1 MYKHAYGALLGAACG
16 DASGSTLEFYN
27 GKIIKTAAKHAMTM
41 PGGGCLGVGPGQITD
56 DTELALALARGLFKF
71 NPADGFP
78 KESVLAEYIKWYKS
92 NPFDIGNTIRNA
104 FGNPQN
110 NKDNIYS
117 QANGALMRITPL
129 SIWCC
134 RLNINTQNILDK
146 IAEMARQDAL
156 LSHPSQECQDCNA
169 IYCIAQYYLIYG
181 VDPISIIEKYVTTN
195 VNSNVKKW
203 FLMESKLP
211 YSEIVKTVKID
222 IGWVRHGF
230 VLAFHFLRNKTSYEE
245 AILQTLLC
253 GGDTDTNACIVGGLI
268 GSLGSGGIPKY
279 MKEPVLKFDCTA
291 VTIDMPDGF
300 KRPKEYSTCNLKKI
314 VKRLF

>member
-27 GKIIKTAAKHAMTM
+27 GKITKTAAKHAMTM

-56 DTELALALARGLFKF
+56 DTELALALAAGLFKF
-71 NPADGFP
+71 NPVDGFP
-78 KESVLAEYIKWYKS
+78 KESVLKSYIKWYKS

-104 FGNPQN
+104 FGLQN

-134 RLNINTQNILDK
+134 RLDINTPDIVNK

-156 LSHPSQECQDCNA
+156 LSHPSAECQDCNA
-169 IYCIAQYYLIYG
+169 IYCIAQYYLIHNI
-181 VDPISIIEKYVTTN
+181 DPIPIIEKYVTTN
-195 VNSNVKKW
+195 VNQNVQKW
-203 FLMESKLP
+203 FLIESKLP
-211 YSEIVKTVKID
+211 YSEIAKTVKIN

-253 GGDTDTNACIVGGLI
+253 GGDTDTNACIVGALI
-268 GSLGSGGIPKY
+268 GSLGSSGIPKY